1 VGLPCLPASVRVESS
16 CWAGE
21 SSLGPST
28 TRTGRRRSRACSSTG
43 TCAASTSG
51 SPGTPGHRGPPFAPQ
66 ARQARSDPTRSRAR
80 ASAVAQSR
88 ATVPVVLPRCV
99 PIPVPQAADRLG
111 SRTTRRSTR
120 QPPASSTRRSSPGA
134 DHHAGPQPREQR
146 PGGRLRSHLKRDHVG
161 GAELRAAES
170 VLLQLVGWIADYN
183 TQAPPRRPGTPAPGG
198 VPGDSTQRA
207 PICLTKW
214 GTDHATSQPRRNGCS
229 IRRRPRGRRD
239 VPLDLVRPCTRLP

>member
-88 ATVPVVLPRCV
+88 AT
-99 PIPVPQAADRLG
+99 
-111 SRTTRRSTR
+111 
-120 QPPASSTRRSSPGA
+120 TRRSSPGA

-161 GAELRAAES
+161 EAELRAAES
-170 VLLQLVGWIADYN
+170 VLLQLGGWIADYN

-239 VPLDLVRPCTRLP
+239 APLDLVRPCTRLP